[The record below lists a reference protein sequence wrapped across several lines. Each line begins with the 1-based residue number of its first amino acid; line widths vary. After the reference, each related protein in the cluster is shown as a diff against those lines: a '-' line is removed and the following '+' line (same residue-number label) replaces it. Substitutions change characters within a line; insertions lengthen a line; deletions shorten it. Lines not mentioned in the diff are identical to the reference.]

1 MSAHIRLYH
10 NPRCGTSRT
19 VLSQLEEQGIDVEI
33 ILYLEQ
39 ALSAAKLQEL
49 VAKSGK
55 SADYLL
61 RSKEAAA
68 APLAQADEAE
78 IIAAIAA
85 EPILLNRPVLET
97 AKQVFVCRPAAAL
110 ADILAE
116 IEEA

>member
-1 MSAHIRLYH
+1 MSTHIRLYH

-61 RSKEAAA
+61 RSKEVGAAS
-68 APLAQADEAE
+68 LAQADDAE

>member
-55 SADYLL
+55 SAAYLL

-68 APLAQADEAE
+68 ASLAQADDAE